1 MPIHDWTRVADGIF
15 HDFHQ
20 EWCTQIKH
28 RLNAGL
34 LPSDH
39 YALLDQGA
47 VGVEPDVVT
56 LQDRSDEPDAGAG
69 GVATLATPKTRFVAE
84 LGKYPPRRKNTVAV
98 KHTSDDRVVA
108 MIEVVSQGNKA
119 SDRAL
124 TALVDKVIDLMA
136 KGVHLLILDVH
147 QPTSRDP
154 RGIHSVISEALT
166 GDEFTP
172 PEGELLTAVA
182 YEASRP
188 PRAYIE
194 PLRVGGTLPDMPV
207 FLRPGLHVSLPVEGT
222 YMAAYQ
228 DVPPRWR
235 RVIETAAD

>member
-1 MPIHDWTRVADGIF
+1 MPIHDWTRVSDGIF

-39 YALLDQGA
+39 YALLDQVA

-56 LQDRSDEPDAGAG
+56 LQDRSGEPDAGSGG
-69 GVATLATPKTRFVAE
+69 GVATLTAPKTRFVTE
-84 LGKYPPRRKNTVAV
+84 LGKFPPRRKNTVAV

-108 MIEVVSQGNKA
+108 MIEVVPAGNKA

-124 TALVDKVIDLMA
+124 ATFVDKVVDLMA
-136 KGVHLLILDVH
+136 KGVHLLILDIH
-147 QPTSRDP
+147 RPTARDP

-166 GDEFTP
+166 GDEFLP
-172 PEGELLTAVA
+172 PEGEPLTAVA
-182 YEASRP
+182 YEAALP
-188 PRAYIE
+188 PKAYIE
-194 PLRVGGTLPDMPV
+194 PMQIGGTLPDMPV
-207 FLRPGLHVSLPVEGT
+207 FLRPGMHVSLPLEET
-222 YMAAYQ
+222 YMQAYQ

-235 RVIETAAD
+235 RVINGE